1 MLAKLAHELIKQ
13 EDPESEIVIA
23 WWTKEWFSDITGRD
37 ITDEQWSD
45 IADACDDVLEN
56 MGIGEYMEA
65 AAIEILDNETE
76 TAQ

>member
-13 EDPESEIVIA
+13 ENPDSEIVIA

-45 IADACDDVLEN
+45 IADACDNVLEN
-56 MGIGEYMEA
+56 MDIGEYMEA
-65 AAIEILDNETE
+65 AAIEILDNEE
-76 TAQ
+76 TTQ

>member
-1 MLAKLAHELIKQ
+1 MRAQLAHELIKR
-13 EDPESEIVIA
+13 ENPESEIVIA
-23 WWTKEWFSDITGRD
+23 WWTKKWFTDITGRD

-56 MGIGEYMEA
+56 MGIGEDMFA
-65 AAIEILDNETE
+65 AAIEILDNEE

>member
-1 MLAKLAHELIKQ
+1 MLAKLAHELIKR
-13 EDPESEIVIA
+13 EDPDSEIVIA
-23 WWTKEWFSDITGRD
+23 WWTKQWFSDITGRD

-65 AAIEILDNETE
+65 AAIEILDNEE

>member
-1 MLAKLAHELIKQ
+1 MLAKLAHELIKR
-13 EDPESEIVIA
+13 ENPDSEIVIA

-56 MGIGEYMEA
+56 MDIGEYMQA
-65 AAIEILDNETE
+65 AAIEILDNEE

>member
-1 MLAKLAHELIKQ
+1 MLAKLAHELIKR
-13 EDPESEIVIA
+13 ENPDSEIVIA
-23 WWTKEWFSDITGRD
+23 WWTKQWFSDITGKD

>member
-1 MLAKLAHELIKQ
+1 MLAKLAHELIKR
-13 EDPESEIVIA
+13 ENPDSEIVIA

-56 MGIGEYMEA
+56 MDIGEYMEA
-65 AAIEILDNETE
+65 AAIEILDNEE